1 MLSTHICLSAPFIVR
16 LFPKGYFPYKRQRLH
31 WTQCIYEPNVP
42 IFISHLLFVHWIV
55 ITVPSTHKHGA
66 IINVNRMEQN
76 KMFLCFV
83 HTMKVNGIHFCLTF
97 SLQMKIAF
105 GTTCGWLNDDRIF
118 IFAVN
123 YPSEQ
128 PLRTP
133 YQTGAFPPRR
143 QGNKKINQRKYITKY
158 DIEK

>member
-1 MLSTHICLSAPFIVR
+1 MLCTHICLSAPCIVR
-16 LFPKGYFPYKRQRLH
+16 LFPKEYFHYFH
-31 WTQCIYEPNVP
+31 YISGNNAFPNP
-42 IFISHLLFVHWIV
+42 MFLFFISHLLFVHWIV

-76 KMFLCFV
+76 RMFLCFV
-83 HTMKVNGIHFCLTF
+83 HRMKVNRIHCCLTF
-97 SLQMKIAF
+97 SLQMKI
-105 GTTCGWLNDDRIF
+105 TTCGWLNDDRIF

-128 PLRTP
+128 TLRTP

-143 QGNKKINQRKYITKY
+143 QGRQCLLKKKIW
-158 DIEK
+158 EKKCIIQK